1 MNERTRVGTT
11 METRIDRSFR
21 RKALACAAGLA
32 LAAAGCGQSQA
43 PAPPAA
49 PAARKA
55 PARQADAAKAQ
66 RAAAAAYRYDAT
78 NKPDPF
84 KPFIFVNKKA
94 DAMSPLQKFDVG
106 QITLKAVV
114 WGVNNA
120 KAMVEDPTGKGYV
133 VQVGTDIGK
142 NNGKVIGI
150 KDRQVLVR
158 ETYVDYTGHATTKDV
173 TLKIMTPSPDGEES

>member
-1 MNERTRVGTT
+1 MSERARVGTT
-11 METRIDRSFR
+11 METRFEKSLRAA
-21 RKALACAAGLA
+21 ALACAAGLA
-32 LAAAGCGQSQA
+32 LIMAGCGQSQA
-43 PAPPAA
+43 PAPAAA

-55 PARQADAAKAQ
+55 PAKPADEGKAL
-66 RAAAAAYRYDAT
+66 RAAAAAYRYDST

-94 DAMSPLQKFDVG
+94 DRTSPLQKFDVG

-158 ETYVDYTGHATTKDV
+158 ETYVDYTGRATTKDV